1 MSLDTPS
8 ITWRHSRAVARAW
21 TTSFGIKQ
29 SWLNNCMMFMLQMKR
44 AMISRLGH
52 SIVKTGHL
60 TSTKCDI
67 YATPAD
73 YKWRFDPLVSK
84 KINKFSKIY
93 RHFGTFSELNSII
106 KGISDASRGFL
117 LALTGTN
124 IQFLAVLV
132 HLARTR
138 KW

>member
-1 MSLDTPS
+1 MSQGIAS
-8 ITWRHSRAVARAW
+8 ITWHHSRAVARAW
-21 TTSFGIKQ
+21 IMFFGTKQ
-29 SWLNNCMMFMLQMKR
+29 NWLNNCMTFMSRMKR
-44 AMISRLGH
+44 AMISRLGL
-52 SIVKTGHL
+52 SIVRAEDCQ
-60 TSTKCDI
+60 KCDI

-106 KGISDASRGFL
+106 KGISDASTRFL

>member
-1 MSLDTPS
+1 MSRDIAS
-8 ITWRHSRAVARAW
+8 ITWRHSRAGARAW
-21 TTSFGIKQ
+21 ITSFGIKQ
-29 SWLNNCMMFMLQMKR
+29 SWLNNCTTFMSKTKR
-44 AMISRLGH
+44 ATTLKPGL
-52 SIVKTGHL
+52 SIVKAEDYR
-60 TSTKCDI
+60 KCDI
-67 YATPAD
+67 FTTPAS
-73 YKWRFDPLVSK
+73 YMWRFDPLVSK

-106 KGISDASRGFL
+106 KGISDASREFL

>member
-21 TTSFGIKQ
+21 TMSFGIKQ
-29 SWLNNCMMFMLQMKR
+29 SWLNSCMMFMLRMKK
-44 AMISRLGH
+44 AMISRLGL
-52 SIVKTGHL
+52 SIVRVETL
-60 TSTKCDI
+60 TSKKCDI

-106 KGISDASRGFL
+106 KGISDASTRFL

-124 IQFLAVLV
+124 VQFLAVLV

>member
-8 ITWRHSRAVARAW
+8 ITWRHSRAGARAW
-21 TTSFGIKQ
+21 TMSFGIKQ
-29 SWLNNCMMFMLQMKR
+29 SWLNSCMMFMLRMKK
-44 AMISRLGH
+44 AMISRLGL
-52 SIVKTGHL
+52 SIVRVE
-60 TSTKCDI
+60 TSTSKKCDI

-106 KGISDASRGFL
+106 KGISDASREFL

>member
-1 MSLDTPS
+1 MIRDIPS
-8 ITWRHSRAVARAW
+8 ITWRHSRAGARAW
-21 TTSFGIKQ
+21 IMFFGIKQ
-29 SWLNNCMMFMLQMKR
+29 SWLSNCMTFMSKMKK
-44 AMISRLGH
+44 AMTLKPGL
-52 SIVKTGHL
+52 SIVKAEDCQ
-60 TSTKCDI
+60 KCDI
-67 YATPAD
+67 YATRAL
-73 YKWRFDPLVSK
+73 YMWGFDPLVSK

-93 RHFGTFSELNSII
+93 RHFGTFSELNNII
-106 KGISDASRGFL
+106 KGISDASRGIL

>member
-8 ITWRHSRAVARAW
+8 ITWRHLQGKVHAW
-21 TTSFGIKQ
+21 TTSFGTKQ
-29 SWLNNCMMFMLQMKR
+29 SWSNSCMMFMLRMKK
-44 AMISRLGH
+44 AMISRPGL

-106 KGISDASRGFL
+106 KGISDASREFL

>member
-8 ITWRHSRAVARAW
+8 ITWRHLQGKVHAW
-21 TTSFGIKQ
+21 TMSFGTKQ
-29 SWLNNCMMFMLQMKR
+29 SWSNSCMMFMLRMKK
-44 AMISRLGH
+44 AMISRLGL
-52 SIVKTGHL
+52 SIVRVETL
-60 TSTKCDI
+60 TSKKCDI

>member
-1 MSLDTPS
+1 MSPGTAS
-8 ITWRHSRAVARAW
+8 TTWHHSRDGARAW
-21 TTSFGIKQ
+21 TMSFGTKQ
-29 SWLNNCMMFMLQMKR
+29 SWLSSCMMSMLRMKK
-44 AMISRLGH
+44 AMTLKPGL

-106 KGISDASRGFL
+106 KGISDASREFL

>member
-1 MSLDTPS
+1 MSLDIAST
-8 ITWRHSRAVARAW
+8 TWHHSRAAERAW

-29 SWLNNCMMFMLQMKR
+29 SWLNSYMMFMLRMKK
-44 AMISRLGH
+44 AIILKPGLST
-52 SIVKTGHL
+52 VKAEDYR
-60 TSTKCDI
+60 KCDI
-67 YATPAD
+67 FTTPAS
-73 YKWRFDPLVSK
+73 YMWRFDPLVSK

-106 KGISDASRGFL
+106 KGISDASREFL

>member
-1 MSLDTPS
+1 MNLGIASTILNS
-8 ITWRHSRAVARAW
+8 SRAVERVL
-21 TTSFGIKQ
+21 TMFFGTKL
-29 SWLNNCMMFMLQMKR
+29 SWLSNCMMFMLQMKS
-44 AMISRLGH
+44 AMILRLGR

-106 KGISDASRGFL
+106 KGISDASREFL

>member
-1 MSLDTPS
+1 MSRDIAS
-8 ITWRHSRAVARAW
+8 ITWHHSRAGARAW
-21 TTSFGIKQ
+21 TMSFGTKQ
-29 SWLNNCMMFMLQMKR
+29 SWSNNCTTYMLQMKR
-44 AMISRLGH
+44 AMISRLGL
-52 SIVKTGHL
+52 SIVKAEDYR
-60 TSTKCDI
+60 KCDI
-67 YATPAD
+67 YATLAD

-106 KGISDASRGFL
+106 KGISDASTGFL

-124 IQFLAVLV
+124 TQFLAVLV

>member
-1 MSLDTPS
+1 MSRDILS
-8 ITWRHSRAVARAW
+8 ITWRHSRAGARAW
-21 TTSFGIKQ
+21 TTSFGTKQ
-29 SWLNNCMMFMLQMKR
+29 NWLSSCMTSMLRMKK
-44 AMISRLGH
+44 AMTLKLGL
-52 SIVKTGHL
+52 SIVKAEDYR
-60 TSTKCDI
+60 KCDI
-67 YATPAD
+67 FTTPAN
-73 YKWRFDPLVSK
+73 YMWGFDPLVSK

>member
-1 MSLDTPS
+1 MNLDTQN
-8 ITWRHSRAVARAW
+8 IIWHHLQVKARAW
-21 TTSFGIKQ
+21 TMSFGTKQ
-29 SWLNNCMMFMLQMKR
+29 SWSNSCMMFMLQMKK
-44 AMISRLGH
+44 AMISRPGL

>member
-1 MSLDTPS
+1 MSRDIAS
-8 ITWRHSRAVARAW
+8 ITWRHSRAAERAW
-21 TTSFGIKQ
+21 ITSFGTKQ
-29 SWLNNCMMFMLQMKR
+29 SWLSSCMMFMLRMKK
-44 AMISRLGH
+44 AMISRLGL
-52 SIVKTGHL
+52 SIVKVETL
-60 TSTKCDI
+60 TSKKCDI

-106 KGISDASRGFL
+106 KGISDASREFL

>member
-1 MSLDTPS
+1 MSRDIVS
-8 ITWRHSRAVARAW
+8 ITWRHSRAGARAW
-21 TTSFGIKQ
+21 TMSFGTKQ
-29 SWLNNCMMFMLQMKR
+29 SWLSNCMMFMSKMKR
-44 AMISRLGH
+44 ATNSKHGL
-52 SIVKTGHL
+52 SIVKAEDYR
-60 TSTKCDI
+60 KCDI
-67 YATPAD
+67 FTTPAN
-73 YKWRFDPLVSK
+73 YMWGFDPLVSK

-106 KGISDASRGFL
+106 KGISDASREFL

>member
-1 MSLDTPS
+1 MIRDIPS
-8 ITWRHSRAVARAW
+8 ITWRHSRAGARAW
-21 TTSFGIKQ
+21 TTSFGTKQ
-29 SWLNNCMMFMLQMKR
+29 SWLNNCMMFMLQTKR
-44 AMISRLGH
+44 AMTLKPGL
-52 SIVKTGHL
+52 SIVKAEDYR
-60 TSTKCDI
+60 KCDI
-67 YATPAD
+67 YATPAS
-73 YKWRFDPLVSK
+73 YMWGFDPLVSK

-106 KGISDASRGFL
+106 KGISDASREFL

>member
-8 ITWRHSRAVARAW
+8 ITWRHSRAGARAW
-21 TTSFGIKQ
+21 TMSFGIKQ
-29 SWLNNCMMFMLQMKR
+29 SWLNSCMMFMLRMKK
-44 AMISRLGH
+44 AMISRLGL
-52 SIVKTGHL
+52 SIVRVE
-60 TSTKCDI
+60 TSTSKKCDI

-106 KGISDASRGFL
+106 KGISDASTRFL
-117 LALTGTN
+117 PALTGTN

>member
-1 MSLDTPS
+1 MSPGIAST
-8 ITWRHSRAVARAW
+8 TWRRSRAVARAW
-21 TTSFGIKQ
+21 TTSFGTKQ
-29 SWLNNCMMFMLQMKR
+29 SWSNSCMMFMLRMKK
-44 AMISRLGH
+44 AIISRLGH
-52 SIVKTGHL
+52 SIVKAEDYR
-60 TSTKCDI
+60 KCDI
-67 YATPAD
+67 FTTPAS
-73 YKWRFDPLVSK
+73 YMWRFDPLVSK

-106 KGISDASRGFL
+106 KGISDASREFL

>member
-1 MSLDTPS
+1 MSLDTVS
-8 ITWRHSRAVARAW
+8 ITWRHSRAGARAW
-21 TTSFGIKQ
+21 TMSFGTKQ
-29 SWLNNCMMFMLQMKR
+29 NWLSSCMMFMLQMKK
-44 AMISRLGH
+44 AMTLKPGL
-52 SIVKTGHL
+52 SIVKAETYQ
-60 TSTKCDI
+60 KCDI
-67 YATPAD
+67 FTTPAI
-73 YKWRFDPLVSK
+73 YMWGFDPLVSK

-106 KGISDASRGFL
+106 KGISDASREFL

>member
-21 TTSFGIKQ
+21 TTSFGIKR
-29 SWLNNCMMFMLQMKR
+29 SWLSNCMMFMLQMKK
-44 AMISRLGH
+44 AMISRLGL
-52 SIVKTGHL
+52 SIVKVETL
-60 TSTKCDI
+60 ISKKCDI

-106 KGISDASRGFL
+106 KGISDASTRFL

>member
-1 MSLDTPS
+1 MIRDIPS
-8 ITWRHSRAVARAW
+8 ITWRHSRAGARAW
-21 TTSFGIKQ
+21 IMFFGIKQ
-29 SWLNNCMMFMLQMKR
+29 SWLSNCMTFMSKMKK
-44 AMISRLGH
+44 AMTLKPGL
-52 SIVKTGHL
+52 SIVKAEDCQ
-60 TSTKCDI
+60 KCDI
-67 YATPAD
+67 FTTPAS
-73 YKWRFDPLVSK
+73 YMWRFDPLVSK

-106 KGISDASRGFL
+106 KGISDASREFL

>member
-21 TTSFGIKQ
+21 TMSFGTKQ
-29 SWLNNCMMFMLQMKR
+29 NWLSSCMTFMLRMKR
-44 AMISRLGH
+44 AMTLKHGLF
-52 SIVKTGHL
+52 IVKTEDCQ
-60 TSTKCDI
+60 KCDI
-67 YATPAD
+67 FTTPTS
-73 YKWRFDPLVSK
+73 YMWGFDPLVSK

-106 KGISDASRGFL
+106 KGISDASREFL

>member
-21 TTSFGIKQ
+21 TMSFGTKQ
-29 SWLNNCMMFMLQMKR
+29 SWSSNCMMFMLRMKR
-44 AMISRLGH
+44 AMTLKPGLFT
-52 SIVKTGHL
+52 VKAETYQ
-60 TSTKCDI
+60 KCDI

-106 KGISDASRGFL
+106 KGISDASTRFL

>member
-1 MSLDTPS
+1 MSRDIAST
-8 ITWRHSRAVARAW
+8 TWRHSRAGARAW
-21 TTSFGIKQ
+21 ITSFGTKQ
-29 SWLNNCMMFMLQMKR
+29 SWLNNCTTYMLRMKR
-44 AMISRLGH
+44 AMTLKPGLST
-52 SIVKTGHL
+52 VKAEDYR
-60 TSTKCDI
+60 KCDI
-67 YATPAD
+67 FTTPAS
-73 YKWRFDPLVSK
+73 YMWRFDPLVSK

>member
-1 MSLDTPS
+1 
-8 ITWRHSRAVARAW
+8 
-21 TTSFGIKQ
+21 
-29 SWLNNCMMFMLQMKR
+29 MFMLRMKK
-44 AMISRLGH
+44 AMISRLGL
-52 SIVKTGHL
+52 SIVRVE
-60 TSTKCDI
+60 TSTSKKCDI

-106 KGISDASRGFL
+106 KGISDASTRFL

>member
-1 MSLDTPS
+1 MIRDIPS
-8 ITWRHSRAVARAW
+8 ITWRHSRAGARAW
-21 TTSFGIKQ
+21 TTSFGTKQ
-29 SWLNNCMMFMLQMKR
+29 SWLSNCMMFMLQMKK
-44 AMISRLGH
+44 AMTLKPGLFT
-52 SIVKTGHL
+52 VKAEDYR
-60 TSTKCDI
+60 KCDI
-67 YATPAD
+67 FTTPAN
-73 YKWRFDPLVSK
+73 YMWGFDPLVSK

-106 KGISDASRGFL
+106 KGISDASRQFL